1 MAFENIDSLK
11 SIPLFDQRTRL
22 AETNAVVWF
31 LGFGVGGA
39 TGLSLA
45 YGLFA
50 IWNAAPIWIPIAAT
64 LVATIHASIIVAF
77 WLKRQV
83 VLRRTALMVSMIAS
97 AILTCSLAWMIGSHE
112 MRSSPLYSLAF
123 MHLIMAFCQPAY
135 FNTNKTTE

>member
-1 MAFENIDSLK
+1 MAFESIDSLK

-50 IWNAAPIWIPIAAT
+50 IWNTAPIWIPIAAS

-77 WLKRQV
+77 WLNRQV

-97 AILTCSLAWMIGSHE
+97 AILTCSLAWMIGPHE
-112 MRSSPLYSLAF
+112 MRSSPLYGLAF